1 MLKIDSKKIVALVM
15 LHSSSTSTKHQE
27 HTFESYAKSLIHTA
41 KLSETP
47 QRKNVLKMD
56 KKDNIKVLP
65 VLCNHHLKCLFCKA
79 LNRKKFFNNLHTTAA
94 ARQDFARI
102 LQKGT

>member
-27 HTFESYAKSLIHTA
+27 HTFEPYAKSLIHTA

-65 VLCNHHLKCLFCKA
+65 VLCNHHLKCLFW
-79 LNRKKFFNNLHTTAA
+79 
-94 ARQDFARI
+94 AR
-102 LQKGT
+102 L